1 MYKRTI
7 GTLKGKEQTD
17 QSDNRVKRL
26 ENNVRSIDDQI
37 NVFIKKIEGV
47 KKVNKNQG
55 KNIEKDINEEL
66 IGGV

>member
-55 KNIEKDINEEL
+55 KNIEKYINEEL